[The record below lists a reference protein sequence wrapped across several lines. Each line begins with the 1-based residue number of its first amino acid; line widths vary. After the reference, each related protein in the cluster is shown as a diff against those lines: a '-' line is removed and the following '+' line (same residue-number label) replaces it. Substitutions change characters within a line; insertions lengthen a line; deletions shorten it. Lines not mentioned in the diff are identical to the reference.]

1 VLVVHLHLVLAVL
14 AHALEP
20 ATQWQLALAH
30 ALDAVLSR
38 WASAFVLAP
47 VVFVLAAAIL
57 HALK

>member
-1 VLVVHLHLVLAVL
+1 LVLEIHHQALAVWVHARL
-14 AHALEP
+14 ATA
-20 ATQWQLALAH
+20 QWQLALAH